1 MPEQPAPK
9 YTISSISIFGDVL
22 ITFSQKLLPLE
33 APETL
38 ITEQSIGITLSPTN
52 PSLVPLLDMIWEF
65 VSLEGME
72 LRLKLIFK
80 NAIFVS
86 SDSEGLDTLWIDV
99 K

>member
-1 MPEQPAPK
+1 M
-9 YTISSISIFGDVL
+9 L

-38 ITEQSIGITLSPTN
+38 ITEQSIRITLIPTN
-52 PSLVPLLDMIWEF
+52 PSLVPLLDMTWDF
-65 VSLEGME
+65 VSLEGTE
-72 LRLKLIFK
+72 LRLKLIFE

-99 K
+99 KQP